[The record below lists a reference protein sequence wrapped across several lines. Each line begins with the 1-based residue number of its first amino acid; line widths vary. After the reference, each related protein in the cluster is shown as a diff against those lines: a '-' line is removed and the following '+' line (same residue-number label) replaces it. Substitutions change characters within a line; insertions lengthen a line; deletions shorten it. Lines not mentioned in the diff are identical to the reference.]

1 MFYRFIRVFVVT
13 LVSII
18 NGRTYY
24 LNKNRLP
31 KEDNYI
37 LVAPHRTWWDP
48 VWYAMAAYPKRFIF
62 MAKKELFKNYFLRKL
77 IVSLGAVPVDRKNVG
92 ADVIRKPVSELKSGD
107 RSLIMFPSGSRHSQ
121 KLKSG
126 SILIAKLSKKP
137 IVPAVYQGPVKFSHL
152 FLRKRV
158 TMNFG
163 EPIYV
168 DPKVKLTDEVIAE
181 YNQKIEASFNA
192 LDDEID
198 PNWVYVDP
206 KASKR

>member
-1 MFYRFIRVFVVT
+1 MLYRFIRVFTVT

-31 KEDNYI
+31 KDTNYI
-37 LVAPHRTWWDP
+37 LAATHRTWWDP
-48 VWYAMAAYPKRFIF
+48 VWFAMAAYPKKFIF
-62 MAKKELFKNYFLRKL
+62 MAKKELFKNKFMNWL
-77 IVSLGAVPVDRKNVG
+77 ITSLGAFPVDRKNAG
-92 ADVIRKPVSELKSGD
+92 ADVIRIPVSELKKGD

-126 SILIAKLSKKP
+126 SILIAKLSGKP

-163 EPIYV
+163 EPIHV
-168 DPKVKLTDEVIAE
+168 DVKGKLTDEIVEE
-181 YNQKIEASFNA
+181 YNQKIEEAYKK
-192 LDDEID
+192 LDAEID
-198 PNWVYVDP
+198 PNWRYVDP
-206 KASKR
+206 KAKK

>member
-1 MFYRFIRVFVVT
+1 MLYRFIRVFVVT

-62 MAKKELFKNYFLRKL
+62 MAKKELFKNFFLRKL
-77 IVSLGAVPVDRKNVG
+77 IVSLGAFPVDRKNVG
-92 ADVIRKPVSELKSGD
+92 PDVIRKPVSELKTGD

-163 EPIYV
+163 EPIV
-168 DPKVKLTDEVIAE
+168 IDPKVKLTDDVIAE
-181 YNQKIEASFNA
+181 YNEKIEAAFA
-192 LDDEID
+192 QLDDEIN

-206 KASKR
+206 KAKQ

>member
-18 NGRTYY
+18 NGRTHY

-31 KEDNYI
+31 KDDNYI

-62 MAKKELFKNYFLRKL
+62 MAKKELFQNYFLRQL
-77 IVSLGAVPVDRKNVG
+77 IVSLGAFPVDRKNVG
-92 ADVIRKPVSELKSGD
+92 SDVIRKPVSELKSGD

-163 EPIYV
+163 EPIYI

-181 YNQKIEASFNA
+181 YNDKIQASFEA
-192 LDDEID
+192 LDQEID

-206 KASKR
+206 KKAK

>member
-1 MFYRFIRVFVVT
+1 MLYRFIRVFVVT

-62 MAKKELFKNYFLRKL
+62 MAKKELFKNLFLRKL
-77 IVSLGAVPVDRKNVG
+77 IVSLGAFPVDRKNVG
-92 ADVIRKPVSELKSGD
+92 PDVIRKPVSELKTGD

-163 EPIYV
+163 EPIV
-168 DPKVKLTDEVIAE
+168 IDPKVKLTDEVIAK
-181 YNQKIEASFNA
+181 YNEKIEAAFA
-192 LDDEID
+192 QLDDEID

-206 KASKR
+206 KAKQ

>member
-1 MFYRFIRVFVVT
+1 MLYRFIRVFVVT

-62 MAKKELFKNYFLRKL
+62 MAKKELFKNLFLRKL
-77 IVSLGAVPVDRKNVG
+77 IVSLGAFPVDRKNVG
-92 ADVIRKPVSELKSGD
+92 PDVIRKPVCELKAGD
-107 RSLIMFPSGSRHSQ
+107 LSLIMFTSGSRHSQ
-121 KLKSG
+121 MLKSG

-163 EPIYV
+163 EPIV
-168 DPKVKLTDEVIAE
+168 IDPKVKLTDEVIAK
-181 YNQKIEASFNA
+181 YNEKIEAAFA
-192 LDDEID
+192 QLDDEID

-206 KASKR
+206 KAKQ